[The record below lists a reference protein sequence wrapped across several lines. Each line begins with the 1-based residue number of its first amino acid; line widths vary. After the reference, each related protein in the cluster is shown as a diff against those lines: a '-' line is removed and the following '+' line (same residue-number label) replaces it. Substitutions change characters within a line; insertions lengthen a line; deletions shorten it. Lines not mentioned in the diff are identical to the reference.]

1 MSIKSWK
8 RRGQWLELMPGKAVT
23 GKEDRQAAA
32 EQWLLSEL
40 KFPEKLLRQLKATQG
55 VQLAGDRL
63 RLALFAVQPLGVE
76 PRWADLD
83 VLYEDDFCLVV
94 HKPAG
99 MKLHP
104 DGGREEQVITL
115 DHAVA
120 SYYEINGTQTSVRH
134 VHRLDEDTT
143 GPVLYAKNA
152 FALAKLDEAM
162 RLKAI
167 DRQYVA
173 ITDGQVPSDLS
184 KIDAPIGKDRHHKQ
198 RRRVSEGG
206 QDAITHV
213 DIVHVWERATLVRL
227 KLETG
232 RTHQIRV
239 HLSYAGH
246 PLVGDK
252 LYGGRSDIIGRQALH
267 GEVLS
272 FNHPLTGA
280 LIEVQDPWPADFEQL
295 AARES
300 HSVEGQT

>member
-1 MSIKSWK
+1 MTIKSWK
-8 RRGQWLELMPGKAVT
+8 RRGEWIELMPGKVVT
-23 GKEDRQAAA
+23 GSSDRQTAA

-40 KFPEKLLRQLKATQG
+40 QLPEKMLRQLKKNQG

-63 RLALFAVQPLGVE
+63 RLALFASQPIDVE
-76 PRWADLD
+76 PRWADID

-104 DGGREEQVITL
+104 DGSRMDQAITL

-120 SYYEINGTQTSVRH
+120 SYYEMNGIQASVRH

-162 RLKAI
+162 RNKDI
-167 DRQYVA
+167 GRQYVA
-173 ITDGQVPSDLS
+173 IAGGQISQELRT
-184 KIDAPIGKDRHHKQ
+184 IDAPIGKDRHHKQ

-206 QDAITHV
+206 QEAVTHLE
-213 DIVHVWERATLVRL
+213 IVKVWDKATLVRL
-227 KLETG
+227 TLDTG

-246 PLVGDK
+246 PLVGDE
-252 LYGGRSDIIGRQALH
+252 LYGGRRDSIGRQALH
-267 GEVLS
+267 GETLS
-272 FNHPLTGA
+272 FDHPLTGA
-280 LIEVQDPWPADFEQL
+280 RIEVADPWPSDLLQL
-295 AARES
+295 AQRE
-300 HSVEGQT
+300 GKDQ

>member
-8 RRGQWLELMPGKAVT
+8 RRGEWLELMPGKVVT
-23 GKEDRQAAA
+23 GSTDRQMAA
-32 EQWLLSEL
+32 EQWLMSEL
-40 KFPEKLLRQLKATQG
+40 QLPEKLLRQLKANQG
-55 VQLAGDRL
+55 IQLAGDRL
-63 RLALFAVQPLGVE
+63 RLALFASQPIDVE
-76 PRWADLD
+76 ARWADLA

-104 DGGREEQVITL
+104 DGSHADHALTL

-120 SYYEINGTQTSVRH
+120 SYYEMNGIQTNVRH

-162 RLKAI
+162 RRKEI
-167 DRQYVA
+167 GRHYVA
-173 ITDGQVPSDLS
+173 IAGGQISSELR

-206 QDAITHV
+206 QEAVTHV
-213 DIVHVWERATLVRL
+213 EIVEVWERATLVRL
-227 KLETG
+227 KLDTG

-246 PLVGDK
+246 PLIGDA
-252 LYGGRSDIIGRQALH
+252 LYGGRANAIGRQALH
-267 GEVLS
+267 GEVLQFS
-272 FNHPLTGA
+272 HPLTGA
-280 LIEVQDPWPADFEQL
+280 TIEVNDPWPSDFTQL
-295 AARES
+295 AE
-300 HSVEGQT
+300 HEKVY

>member
-1 MSIKSWK
+1 MTIKSWK
-8 RRGQWLELMPGKAVT
+8 RRGEWLELMPGKVVT
-23 GKEDRQAAA
+23 GSPDRQAAA

-40 KFPEKLLRQLKATQG
+40 QFPEKLLRQLKTNQG
-55 VQLAGDRL
+55 IQLAGDRL
-63 RLALFAVQPLGVE
+63 RLALFASQPIDVE
-76 PRWADLD
+76 PRWADID

-104 DGGREEQVITL
+104 DGSRADQAITL

-120 SYYEINGTQTSVRH
+120 SYYEMNNIQATVRH

-162 RLKAI
+162 RRKDI
-167 DRQYVA
+167 GRHYVA
-173 ITDGQVPSDLS
+173 IAGGQISTELNT
-184 KIDAPIGKDRHHKQ
+184 INAPIGKDRHHKQ

-206 QDAITHV
+206 QEAVTHV
-213 DIVHVWERATLVRL
+213 EIVEVWGRATLVRL
-227 KLETG
+227 TLDTG

-246 PLVGDK
+246 PLIGDE
-252 LYGGRSDIIGRQALH
+252 LYGGRKDSIGRQALH
-267 GEVLS
+267 GETLS
-272 FNHPLTGA
+272 FTHPLTGVR
-280 LIEVQDPWPADFEQL
+280 IEVADPWPPDLEQL
-295 AARES
+295 AQRE
-300 HSVEGQT
+300 GKDQ

>member
-1 MSIKSWK
+1 MTIKSWK
-8 RRGQWLELMPGKAVT
+8 RRGEWLELMPGKIVT
-23 GKEDRQAAA
+23 GSSDRHMAA
-32 EQWLLSEL
+32 EHWLLSEL
-40 KFPEKLLRQLKATQG
+40 QFPEKLLRQLKATQG
-55 VQLAGDRL
+55 IQFAGDRL
-63 RLALFAVQPLGVE
+63 RLALFASQPVDVE
-76 PRWADLD
+76 PRWAGMD

-104 DGGREEQVITL
+104 DGSRADHAITL

-120 SYYEINGTQTSVRH
+120 SYYEMNGIQASVRH

-162 RLKAI
+162 RRKEI
-167 DRQYVA
+167 GRHYVA
-173 ITDGQVPSDLS
+173 IAGGRISPELG

-206 QDAITHV
+206 QEAVTHV
-213 DIVHVWERATLVRL
+213 EIMNVWERSTLVRL
-227 KLETG
+227 KLDTG

-246 PLVGDK
+246 PLIGDQ
-252 LYGGRSDIIGRQALH
+252 LYGGRADVIGRQALH
-267 GEVLS
+267 GEMLKFS
-272 FNHPLTGA
+272 HPLTGA
-280 LIEVQDPWPADFEQL
+280 MIEVNDPWPSDFTQL
-295 AARES
+295 AEREK
-300 HSVEGQT
+300 VY

>member
-1 MSIKSWK
+1 MTIKSWK
-8 RRGQWLELMPGKAVT
+8 RRGEWLELMPGKVVT
-23 GKEDRQAAA
+23 GSSDRQTAA

-40 KFPEKLLRQLKATQG
+40 QFPEKMLRQLKTNQG
-55 VQLAGDRL
+55 IQLAGDRL
-63 RLALFAVQPLGVE
+63 RLALFASQPIDVE
-76 PRWADLD
+76 PRWADID

-104 DGGREEQVITL
+104 DGSRMDQAITL

-120 SYYEINGTQTSVRH
+120 SYYEMNGIQASVRH

-162 RLKAI
+162 RHKDI
-167 DRQYVA
+167 GRHYVA
-173 ITDGQVPSDLS
+173 IADGQISMALNT
-184 KIDAPIGKDRHHKQ
+184 IDAPIGKDRHHKQ

-206 QDAITHV
+206 QDAVTHV
-213 DIVHVWERATLVRL
+213 EIMEVWERATLVRL
-227 KLETG
+227 TLDTG

-246 PLVGDK
+246 PLVGDE
-252 LYGGRSDIIGRQALH
+252 LYGGRADIIRRQALH
-267 GEVLS
+267 GETLS
-272 FNHPLTGA
+272 FGHPLTGA
-280 LIEVQDPWPADFEQL
+280 RIEVADPWPLDFLQL
-295 AARES
+295 AQRE
-300 HSVEGQT
+300 GKDQ

>member
-1 MSIKSWK
+1 MTIKSWK
-8 RRGQWLELMPGKAVT
+8 RRGEWIELMPGKVVT
-23 GKEDRQAAA
+23 GSSDRQTAA

-40 KFPEKLLRQLKATQG
+40 QLPEKMLRQLKKNQG

-63 RLALFAVQPLGVE
+63 RLALFASQPIDVE
-76 PRWADLD
+76 PRWADID

-104 DGGREEQVITL
+104 DGSRMDQAITL

-120 SYYEINGTQTSVRH
+120 SYYEMNGIQASVRH

-162 RLKAI
+162 RNKDI
-167 DRQYVA
+167 GRQYVA
-173 ITDGQVPSDLS
+173 IAGGQISQELRT
-184 KIDAPIGKDRHHKQ
+184 IDAPIGKDRHHKQ

-206 QDAITHV
+206 QEAVTHLE
-213 DIVHVWERATLVRL
+213 IVKVWDKATLVRL
-227 KLETG
+227 TLDTG

-246 PLVGDK
+246 PLVGDE
-252 LYGGRSDIIGRQALH
+252 LYGGRRDSIGRQALH
-267 GEVLS
+267 GETLS
-272 FNHPLTGA
+272 FGHPLTGA
-280 LIEVQDPWPADFEQL
+280 RIEVTDPWPSDLLQL
-295 AARES
+295 AQRE
-300 HSVEGQT
+300 GKDQ

>member
-1 MSIKSWK
+1 MTIKSWK
-8 RRGQWLELMPGKAVT
+8 RRGEWLELMPGKVVT
-23 GKEDRQAAA
+23 GSPDRQLAA
-32 EQWLLSEL
+32 EQWLLTEL
-40 KFPEKLLRQLKATQG
+40 SFPEKLFRQLKANHG
-55 VQLAGDRL
+55 IQLAGDRL
-63 RLALFAVQPLGVE
+63 RLALFASQPIDVE
-76 PRWADLD
+76 PRWAEIE

-104 DGGREEQVITL
+104 DGTRADHAITL

-120 SYYEINGTQTSVRH
+120 SYYEINGIDTSVRH

-162 RLKAI
+162 RRKEI
-167 DRQYVA
+167 GRQYVA
-173 ITDGQVPSDLS
+173 IAEGQVPPECS

-198 RRRVSEGG
+198 RRRVSESG
-206 QDAITHV
+206 QEAVTHV
-213 DIVHVWERATLVRL
+213 EIAEVWERATLVRL
-227 KLETG
+227 ILDTG

-246 PLVGDK
+246 PLIGDQ
-252 LYGGRSDIIGRQALH
+252 LYGGRSDAIGRQALH
-267 GEVLS
+267 GEVLT

-280 LIEVQDPWPADFEQL
+280 LIEVQDPWPSDFEQL
-295 AARES
+295 VQRER
-300 HSVEGQT
+300 TT

>member
-1 MSIKSWK
+1 MTIKSWK
-8 RRGQWLELMPGKAVT
+8 RRGEWLELMPGKVVT
-23 GKEDRQAAA
+23 GSTDRQLAA
-32 EQWLLSEL
+32 EQWLLTEL
-40 KFPEKLLRQLKATQG
+40 SFPEKLFRQLKANHG
-55 VQLAGDRL
+55 IQLAGDRL
-63 RLALFAVQPLGVE
+63 RLALFASQPIDVE
-76 PRWADLD
+76 PRWAEIE

-104 DGGREEQVITL
+104 DGTRADHAITL

-120 SYYEINGTQTSVRH
+120 SYYEINGIDTSVRH

-162 RLKAI
+162 RRKEI
-167 DRQYVA
+167 GRQYVA
-173 ITDGQVPSDLS
+173 IAEGQVPPECS

-198 RRRVSEGG
+198 RRRVSESG
-206 QDAITHV
+206 QEAVTHV
-213 DIVHVWERATLVRL
+213 EIVEVWERATLVRL
-227 KLETG
+227 ILDTG

-246 PLVGDK
+246 PLVGDQ
-252 LYGGRSDIIGRQALH
+252 LYGGRSDAIGRQALH
-267 GEVLS
+267 GEVLT

-280 LIEVQDPWPADFEQL
+280 LIEVQDPWPSDLEQL
-295 AARES
+295 AERER
-300 HSVEGQT
+300 TT